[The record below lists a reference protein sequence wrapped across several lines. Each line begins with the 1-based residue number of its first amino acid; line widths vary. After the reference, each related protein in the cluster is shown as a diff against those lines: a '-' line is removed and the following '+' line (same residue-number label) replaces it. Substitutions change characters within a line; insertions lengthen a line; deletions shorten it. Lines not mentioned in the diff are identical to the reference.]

1 MGHIHYHWSNRS
13 STTSLDTLGNLPFE
27 DSGIEYPTLA
37 FPLWLEI
44 TNDYFVPWGFHH
56 TEVAIGQGFEKLLL
70 GKGRPKSG
78 REGLK
83 LHLLKQKEN
92 RTSSLTELGNGIL
105 CPHWLAPGMAAL
117 RLWGLLLWE
126 EAQVS
131 MPAST
136 VLQPLENPSALA
148 LVLFLLKQNT

>member
-13 STTSLDTLGNLPFE
+13 STTSLDTLGNLPCE
-27 DSGIEYPTLA
+27 DSGIWISYTGISVVTWDHQWLLYALRLPSHWSSYRTR
-37 FPLWLEI
+37 LWEAPPGKRQAQIRKGGLEAASFK
-44 TNDYFVPWGFHH
+44 T
-56 TEVAIGQGFEKLLL
+56 K
-70 GKGRPKSG
+70 GK
-78 REGLK
+78 
-83 LHLLKQKEN
+83 Q
-92 RTSSLTELGNGIL
+92 TSSLTELGNGIL